1 MSQKKIYKTKKEHGG
16 EQILNKK
23 ETNTTKINSKN
34 TPYLVIV
41 ESPSKC
47 KKIEKYL
54 GFQYKCI
61 ASKGH
66 ICGIEKVKKTYE
78 PVFEILEEKKK
89 HVENMREIIS
99 HFLPENIYLGTDDD
113 REGEAIA
120 WHICLVFGLSVET
133 VHRIIFH
140 EITESAIRAA
150 VAFPMKIRMNIV
162 NAQKARQVLDRLVGF
177 QISPLLSKRIAHS
190 DTTFLS
196 AGRCQTPALRLIYDL
211 EQSASKGE
219 IAYHTTGYFFQ
230 QNLPTQLSHSFQVE
244 QECITFLEESR
255 HFEHKYTLGQAISK
269 TTTAPL
275 PFCTSSLLQYASS
288 HLHFSPKQTMNYC
301 QILYQNGW
309 ITYMRTESIKYSQDF
324 VQKIKEY
331 VTDSKWLGDL
341 SKVQNYNEN
350 NPHEAIR
357 ITHLEK
363 RVLHEKDFECE
374 LETRDYNRIL
384 ALYDKIWLRTL
395 ESCGSNYQYKQ
406 IAVKITAPQEYHYLH
421 TIEIPA
427 FLGWKI
433 WTTEEQEF
441 VETQNKQNAIYFF
454 LQNLANK
461 ITKPNKIDCKVGFGN
476 KTRHYC
482 EASLIG
488 KLEDL
493 GIGRPSTFASIVET
507 VQERK
512 YVSKQDIEG
521 EKINCIEF
529 SMEFPKGEWQRFE
542 MERIMGQEKNKLVL
556 QPLGKEVVEQL
567 IPTFETLF
575 SYDYTKKM
583 ETELDIVSNG
593 ELLWTTICQDCDK
606 EIKKCSTEWKTEMK
620 DTYWIDDEHELI
632 FSKHGVLIRKKIN
645 MLNEPKKE
653 NEKDKSK
660 YEYRQVRNIKIDI
673 TKLKNREY
681 TLADLLE
688 IPNECLG
695 KYQGEDLFLKKGPYG
710 AYVTWGENK
719 ESINNI
725 KKNLWDITMDDILEY
740 LFQPPETKLP
750 PNVLRVLTD
759 KISIRK
765 GKFGPYIHYKSAL
778 KPEFYNLKP
787 FIQSST
793 TSYMK
798 CDKEILL
805 KWIAESYGING

>member
-1 MSQKKIYKTKKEHGG
+1 MSQRKVYKPKKENAG
-16 EQILNKK
+16 EKRMNTK
-23 ETNTTKINSKN
+23 EINTTKINTKN

-66 ICGIEKVKKTYE
+66 ICGIEKIKKTYE

-120 WHICLVFGLSVET
+120 WHICLVFGLPVET
-133 VHRIIFH
+133 VHRIVFH

-190 DTTFLS
+190 DTSFLS

-211 EQSASKGE
+211 EQSSSKGE
-219 IAYHTTGYFFQ
+219 IQYHTTGYFFQ
-230 QNLPTQLSHSFQVE
+230 QNLACTLSHTFSAE

-255 HFEHKYTLGQAISK
+255 QFKHTYSLDQAVSK
-269 TTTAPL
+269 TTNPPL

-324 VQKIKEY
+324 VKKVKEY
-331 VTDSKWLGDL
+331 VTDPKWLGDL

-357 ITHLEK
+357 VTHLEK
-363 RVLHEKDFECE
+363 RVLQKTDFECE
-374 LETRDYNRIL
+374 IDNYELHRIL
-384 ALYDKIWLRTL
+384 ALYDKIRLRTL

-406 IAVKITAPQEYHYLH
+406 ISLKITAPLEYHYLY

-433 WTTEEQEF
+433 WNITEKEF
-441 VETQNKQNAIYFF
+441 VETQDKQNAIYFF

-461 ITKPNKIDCKVGFGN
+461 IVKPNKIDCKVGFGN

-493 GIGRPSTFASIVET
+493 GIGRPSTFATIVET
-507 VQERK
+507 IQERK
-512 YVSKQDIEG
+512 YVLKQDIEG
-521 EKINCIEF
+521 IKMDCTEF
-529 SMEFPKGEWQRFE
+529 SMEFPIGECTRYKTE
-542 MERIMGQEKNKLVL
+542 KIVGQEKNKLVL
-556 QPLGKEVVEQL
+556 QPLGKEVIENL

-593 ELLWTTICQDCDK
+593 ELVWTAICGECDQ

-620 DTYWIDDEHELI
+620 ETYWIDDEHELI
-632 FSKHGVLIRKKIN
+632 FSKHGVIIRKKIN
-645 MLNEPKKE
+645 I
-653 NEKDKSK
+653 EKDKAK
-660 YEYRQVRNIKIDI
+660 YEYRQVRNMKIDI

-681 TLADLLE
+681 TLAELLE
-688 IPNECLG
+688 IPNEYLG
-695 KYQGEDLFLKKGPYG
+695 KYQGEDLILKKGPYG
-710 AYVTWGENK
+710 AYVTWGSNK

-725 KKNLWDITMDDILEY
+725 KKNIWDITMDDILEY
-740 LFQPPETKLP
+740 FLQQPENKISQNT
-750 PNVLRVLTD
+750 LRVLTD

-805 KWIAESYGING
+805 KWIAESYGICG